1 MRQRQKRLCYTVS
14 GLDDRDILARTAVP
28 PASLLRGFA
37 THLLE
42 RGYDIRTVQELLGA
56 QRCGLDHDLFARARQ
71 AGDWRQKS
79 AGLNRKSLS
88 LRPEMGLTSLD
99 QFA

>member
-28 PASLLRGFA
+28 PASLLRAFA

-42 RGYDIRTVQELLGA
+42 GGYDIRTVQELLGHKDVGSTMIIRA
-56 QRCGLDHDLFARARQ
+56 CSTSRGLAPKVR
-71 AGDWRQKS
+71 WIES
-79 AGLNRKSLS
+79 ESLS

>member
-28 PASLLRGFA
+28 PASLLRAFA

-42 RGYDIRTVQELLGA
+42 RGYDIRTVQELLGHKDV
-56 QRCGLDHDLFARARQ
+56 GSTMIYSHVLDKPGIGA
-71 AGDWRQKS
+71 KS
-79 AGLNRKSLS
+79 
-88 LRPEMGLTSLD
+88 PLD
-99 QFA
+99 

>member
-28 PASLLRGFA
+28 PASLLRAFA

-42 RGYDIRTVQELLGA
+42 GGYDIRTVQELLGHKDVGSTMIYSHVLYKPGIGA
-56 QRCGLDHDLFARARQ
+56 KSPLD
-71 AGDWRQKS
+71 
-79 AGLNRKSLS
+79 
-88 LRPEMGLTSLD
+88 
-99 QFA
+99 